1 MAAEKQVPLSDA
13 QILKLLPIGWTGSAA
28 NILQLAR
35 SVEAAHGIIASE
47 PKVDAMPLAKKDAAK

>member
-35 SVEAAHGIIASE
+35 SVESAHGIVTLMVVE
-47 PKVDAMPLAKKDAAK
+47 TKVTK

>member
-1 MAAEKQVPLSDA
+1 MTAEKQVPLSDA

-35 SVEAAHGIIASE
+35 AVEAAHGIVSGGTAL
-47 PKVDAMPLAKKDAAK
+47 KVEEKAAK